1 MDTTKDFT
9 EEKVKKVN
17 PAVEQII
24 VGAKI
29 TGIAVGGLALFFF
42 VLKLLPTAGVE
53 VQNPQIEPLTKD
65 KLQIELSL
73 KDALKNLEET
83 KKKEEE
89 LTSTISDLREKRDTL
104 TKQIDSVI
112 NPSYKP
118 EVEVKK

>member
-1 MDTTKDFT
+1 MDNNIFT
-9 EEKVKKVN
+9 ESKAKKIT
-17 PAVEQII
+17 PAVEQLY

-42 VLKLLPTAGVE
+42 VLKLLPTAGAE
-53 VQNPQIEPLTKD
+53 VQNPQIETLTKN